1 MYFFHEIKFCNKF
14 GLDLRTYDTPLDLV
28 VKVDTKTKTGTAKV
42 KDSNDRRHK
51 SKMGTK
57 ITKEREKK
65 ISSILRDQQS
75 NLACLTARYSN
86 SFFHCIS

>member
-28 VKVDTKTKTGTAKV
+28 VKLDTKTKTGTAKV

-57 ITKEREKK
+57 
-65 ISSILRDQQS
+65 
-75 NLACLTARYSN
+75 
-86 SFFHCIS
+86 